1 MKHYLYT
8 MEIWPSSASLIPDKN
23 YFFLKS
29 ILTCYHQRHSS
40 SSTCMYIAPKMQE
53 LIFFFLKFPCYSCQD
68 SRQSTQLKLF
78 FFQLELPSLFLWC
91 FSSLT
96 LCSFSLHCVL
106 LVSRL
111 GTLESFYWV
120 KFRIEFCYPC
130 GNFFSQGNSKSN
142 WETLV
147 WLCWDNETIIKLLIR
162 VQLIKRN
169 PNLTGRGMP
178 KIDITL
184 LVFMFIYNNIG
195 YCASVAKEL
204 NWGFSWTT
212 SATSITGLVI
222 GQNRT
227 WTMLFIFH

>member
-53 LIFFFLKFPCYSCQD
+53 LIFFLKFPCYSCQD

-96 LCSFSLHCVL
+96 LCSFSLHCAL

-147 WLCWDNETIIKLLIR
+147 WFCWDNETIIKLLIR

-178 KIDITL
+178 KI
-184 LVFMFIYNNIG
+184 
-195 YCASVAKEL
+195 
-204 NWGFSWTT
+204 
-212 SATSITGLVI
+212 
-222 GQNRT
+222 
-227 WTMLFIFH
+227 

>member
-53 LIFFFLKFPCYSCQD
+53 LISFFFKFPCYSCQD

-111 GTLESFYWV
+111 GTLKSFYWV
-120 KFRIEFCYPC
+120 KFRIELCYPC
-130 GNFFSQGNSKSN
+130 GNFFSQSNSRSN
-142 WETLV
+142 LETLV
-147 WLCWDNETIIKLLIR
+147 WLCWDNDTIIKLLIR
-162 VQLIKRN
+162 VQLIKQN
-169 PNLTGRGMP
+169 CNLTGRGMP
-178 KIDITL
+178 KI
-184 LVFMFIYNNIG
+184 
-195 YCASVAKEL
+195 
-204 NWGFSWTT
+204 
-212 SATSITGLVI
+212 
-222 GQNRT
+222 
-227 WTMLFIFH
+227 